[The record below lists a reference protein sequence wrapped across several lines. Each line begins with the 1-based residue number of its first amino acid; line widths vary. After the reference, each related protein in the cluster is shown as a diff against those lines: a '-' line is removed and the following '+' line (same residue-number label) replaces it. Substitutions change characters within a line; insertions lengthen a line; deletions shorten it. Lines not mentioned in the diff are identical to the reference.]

1 METKAIDRAAFDVIY
16 RENADSVYQTA
27 LRYSGND
34 YHAAEEITQTA
45 FMKLYVNLGSV
56 NEKAVNSWLL
66 TTARRMAIN
75 YKRNLK
81 REVLKG
87 NILYFENESDSLENS
102 SEDDFIKRVYDKEY
116 RELAKNIFDDLYRMN
131 HRWYDAILTTY
142 FLEMP
147 QKEVADIMG
156 IKLEVL
162 HSMLYRAKQW
172 IKKNYEERFD
182 HLKE

>member
-1 METKAIDRAAFDVIY
+1 MGTKAIDRAAFDVIY

-45 FMKLYVNLGSV
+45 FMKLYMNLGSV
-56 NEKAVNSWLL
+56 NEKAINSWLL
-66 TTARRMAIN
+66 TTVRHMAIN

-81 REVLKG
+81 REVLKE
-87 NILYFENESDSLENS
+87 NLLYFESKNDSLENS
-102 SEDDFIKRVYDKEY
+102 SENDFIRKVCDEECRK
-116 RELAKNIFDDLYRMN
+116 LAKDIFDDLYRMN
-131 HRWYDAILTTY
+131 HRWYDAIAITY
-142 FLEMP
+142 FLEKP

-172 IKKNYEERFD
+172 IKKNYEEQFNY
-182 HLKE
+182 LNE